1 METTELTMVEQM
13 TGRSILDRNFLSNE
27 AESFVCLDAFKSRA
41 VPGLEDIILTFDST
55 AIERPK
61 FEDLNDIDLLI
72 IPAGVSIFLEI
83 CSTPPF
89 CFWGIT
95 SSTSLTLGLELKLLN
110 ELDFS
115 NVPIH
120 RNKKSGFK

>member
-27 AESFVCLDAFKSRA
+27 AESFACLDAFKSRA

-83 CSTPPF
+83 CSTTPF
-89 CFWGIT
+89 CFWGTT
-95 SSTSLTLGLELKLLN
+95 SSTSLTLGLELLLN